1 MHGGSHEMHPLSA
14 PGRMNR
20 SDRVAGI
27 VLAAGSSS
35 RMGRPKMLLPI
46 GGGTL
51 LSGVARALLDAG
63 LARVVVVLGHEADA
77 VRRQAALPPDERLE
91 VVVNDDWPSGM
102 ASSLRRGLDACADA
116 EAAMVALGD
125 QPGITA
131 ERVRRIVAAWRPGGS
146 LVLPVHGGRAGHPV
160 LFGRRLWPE
169 LRGLQGDVGGREVV
183 RRHLA
188 EAVQVPAEPLADLD
202 TEEDLQRHLAGDP
215 PREFG
220 LELPGSPPRTGR
232 H

>member
-1 MHGGSHEMHPLSA
+1 MTGEPSA
-14 PGRMNR
+14 DPSGIRPGA
-20 SDRVAGI
+20 DRPETVAGI
-27 VLAAGSSS
+27 VLAAGASS
-35 RMGRPKMLLPI
+35 RMGRPKMLLPL
-46 GGGTL
+46 GGGTVL
-51 LSGVARALLDAG
+51 AVVTQALLDGG
-63 LARVVVVLGHEADA
+63 LEKVVVVLGHEAEA
-77 VRRQAALPPDERLE
+77 VRNEAGLPRDERLE

-116 EAAMVALGD
+116 DAALVALGD

-131 ERVRRIVAAWRPGGS
+131 ERVRRIVEAWRPGES
-146 LVLPVHGGRAGHPV
+146 LVLPVHGDRAGHPV

-169 LRGLQGDVGGREVV
+169 LRALEGDVGGREVV

-202 TEEDLQRHLAGDP
+202 TQEDLQRHLAGDP
-215 PREFG
+215 PRDFG